1 MPIQR
6 RAKLATA
13 AGAAAAALT
22 LATGLAVAAGL
33 PDQAS
38 DTATQHEAGHGTT
51 TTPSTTTPST
61 TAPSTTTTVTSELDD
76 ESTTGTVDTN
86 GEPQIEGRANRPT
99 DTHGYAVSNLAT
111 TTDAQGRDKGEAIA
125 TLAKSNAQADADET
139 TGTVDADEQPP
150 ATRGKSADHEPASPD
165 SND

>member
-13 AGAAAAALT
+13 AGVAAAALT

-38 DTATQHEAGHGTT
+38 DTASEHVADQATT
-51 TTPSTTTPST
+51 TTT
-61 TAPSTTTTVTSELDD
+61 TASTTTTVESNKDD
-76 ESTTGTVDTN
+76 ETTATVNTN
-86 GEPQIEGRANRPT
+86 SEPENDNEGQADRPT

-111 TTDAQGRDKGEAIA
+111 TTNLEGRDKGEAIS
-125 TLAKSNAQADADET
+125 TLAKSNAQADDHET
-139 TGTVDADEQPP
+139 TGTVNTGTATADEHQS
-150 ATRGKSADHEPASPD
+150 AEHGQSADHKPANPD